1 MRSITITYEYSGQD
15 APWRAVI
22 DAFISALDSDDG
34 IPGTFTYQVAVA
46 DNGTTRIHWGRWDS
60 AETLAHVQAQDYF
73 KTFAGALKGM
83 AGDSLS
89 PTGTDVVTRT
99 ANW

>member
-1 MRSITITYEYSGQD
+1 MRSITITYEYAGPD
-15 APWRAVI
+15 APWRALVES
-22 DAFISALDSDDG
+22 FIAALDSDDG
-34 IPGTFTYQVAVA
+34 IPGSFSYQVAVA

-73 KTFAGALKGM
+73 KSFAGALKDL
-83 AGDSLS
+83 AGDTLS
-89 PTGTDVVTRT
+89 PTGTNVMART